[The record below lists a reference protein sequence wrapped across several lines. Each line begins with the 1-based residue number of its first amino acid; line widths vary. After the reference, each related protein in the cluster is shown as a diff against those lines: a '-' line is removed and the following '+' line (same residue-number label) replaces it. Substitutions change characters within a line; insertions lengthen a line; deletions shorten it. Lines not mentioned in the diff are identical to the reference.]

1 MNRLKRFLQ
10 TALTYFIGNILS
22 KLITFV
28 LIPIYTNKLTPSE
41 YGNYDLVITII
52 TLFVSVAFFQIW
64 DGMFR
69 FSFECK
75 EDNEKYDVVCD
86 TLYFYLIGIFLYLV
100 AFYFA
105 FCILKFD
112 YYIFALIFG
121 LIYGLQ
127 YVYSFIARVF
137 LRNKLF
143 VFSGTANTLVT
154 ALCNIVFIIYLDYGV
169 VSLYLSQICGCI
181 IQILIIEM
189 SIKIRKRFF
198 KHRPNIKALR
208 KMLKF
213 SIPLCIATISYWL
226 LNGFTKLV
234 INQCL
239 GAYENGI
246 YAIASSLANI
256 VVITV
261 NVFQFAWN
269 ETAYMMANDTNR
281 KILYKKSIELLFV
294 TVVYGCAIL
303 CIGVKLLFPFMIGSE
318 YSRASEIIPILMI
331 GVSSNAIAGFLGTIF
346 MTERKTSYILISTVC
361 VAFVNI
367 SLSKISAV
375 IVGIQGIVFILS
387 FSFILLMAIRLFFL
401 KQNFNISIN
410 ISCYFTSI
418 VVIISLLM
426 YKYVTS
432 IIPLVV
438 YIFILIFMYLMISQ
452 KLMGIN
458 FFGKV
463 RKEKV

>member
-1 MNRLKRFLQ
+1 MNRLKRFFQ

-28 LIPIYTNKLTPSE
+28 LIPLYTNKLTPSE
-41 YGNYDLVITII
+41 YGNYDLVVTII
-52 TLFVSVAFFQIW
+52 TLFVSVSFFQIW

-75 EDNEKYDVVCD
+75 EEDEKYDVVCD
-86 TLYFYLIGIFLYLV
+86 TLYFYLIGIILYLV
-100 AFYFA
+100 VFYFT
-105 FCILKFD
+105 FRILKFD
-112 YYIFALIFG
+112 YFIFALVFG

-137 LRNKLF
+137 LKNKLF
-143 VFSGTANTLVT
+143 VFSGTVNTLVT
-154 ALCNIVFIIYLDYGV
+154 VLCNIIFIVYLDYGV
-169 VSLYLSQICGCI
+169 ASLYLSQISGSI

-189 SIKIRKRFF
+189 SVKIRKRFF
-198 KHRPNIKALR
+198 IHGPNIKIIK

-234 INQCL
+234 INQSL

-269 ETAYMMANDTNR
+269 ETAYMMANDVNR
-281 KILYKKSIELLFV
+281 KMLYKKSIEFLFV

-303 CIGVKLLFPFMIGSE
+303 CIIVKLLFPFMIGSE

-361 VAFVNI
+361 AAFVNI

-375 IVGIQGIVFILS
+375 IMGIQGIVLVLSLS
-387 FSFILLMAIRLFFL
+387 FIFLMAIRLFCL
-401 KQNFNISIN
+401 KRKFQISIN
-410 ISCYFTSI
+410 ISCYFASI
-418 VVIISLLM
+418 VIIISFLM
-426 YKYVTS
+426 YKYITS
-432 IIPLVV
+432 IILLIV
-438 YIFILIFMYLMISQ
+438 YIFVLIIMYLVISQ
-452 KLMGIN
+452 KLMKIN
-458 FFGKV
+458 FFRKV
-463 RKEKV
+463 RKKKI